1 MESAGKRT
9 KDTSRS
15 SSETAII
22 CVTCG
27 MRAAVVLSPGKPEA
41 LELTEVPKPKARSG
55 WVLIKVMAFGLN
67 RSEIFTRQGHSGSAV
82 TFPRIL
88 GIECVGVVEAA
99 LEPALEPG
107 QKVAAVMGGMGRDY
121 DGSYAGYT
129 LVPAAQVMPVATAL
143 PWEAFA
149 AIPEAFLTAWG
160 SLVTSLNVT
169 KGNTLLIRGGT
180 SSVGMAAVI
189 LAKDLGLTVIAT
201 TRSSA
206 KKQALIEHGA
216 DHVVIDNGDIS
227 EAVRE
232 LFPTGVTHVLELIGA
247 ATLLDSLKVAAPRG
261 VVCNT
266 GILGNTWVLQEFEPM
281 AAIPSSVHLTTFL
294 SETVDASTSTSELQR
309 VLDAASQGRYRA
321 NPHRVFRLDEIV
333 EAHRYM
339 EANQA
344 TGKIV
349 IKVSEASTDV

>member
-1 MESAGKRT
+1 
-9 KDTSRS
+9 
-15 SSETAII
+15 
-22 CVTCG
+22 
-27 MRAAVVLSPGKPEA
+27 MRAAVVQNPGKPEV
-41 LELTEVPKPKARSG
+41 LELREVPKPKSRSG

-99 LEPALEPG
+99 PDSPLKPG
-107 QKVAAVMGGMGRDY
+107 QKVAAVMGGMGRAH
-121 DGSYAGYT
+121 DGSYAEYT
-129 LVPAAQVMPVATAL
+129 LVPATHVMPVVTDL
-143 PWEAFA
+143 PWETFA

-160 SLVTSLNVT
+160 SLVTSLNIS

-189 LAKDLGLTVIAT
+189 LAKDLGVTVVAT
-201 TRSSA
+201 TRNAA
-206 KKQALIEHGA
+206 KKQALMANGV
-216 DHVVIDNGDIS
+216 DHVVIDNGSIS
-227 EAVRE
+227 DAVRE
-232 LFPTGVTHVLELIGA
+232 LFPAGVTHVLELIGA
-247 ATLLDSLKVAAPRG
+247 ATLLDSLKTAAPRG

-266 GILGNTWVLQEFEPM
+266 GILGNAWVLKEFEPM
-281 AAIPSSVHLTTFL
+281 AAIPSSVRLTTFL
-294 SETVDASTSTSELQR
+294 SETVDASTATSELQR
-309 VLDAASQGRYRA
+309 ILDAASDGHYRV
-321 NPHRVFRLDEIV
+321 NPNRVFRLDEIV

-349 IKVSEASTDV
+349 VKVCGPRRTAGR

>member
-1 MESAGKRT
+1 
-9 KDTSRS
+9 
-15 SSETAII
+15 
-22 CVTCG
+22 
-27 MRAAVVLSPGKPEA
+27 MRAVVVQNPGKPEV
-41 LELTEVPKPKARSG
+41 LELREVPKPTSRSG
-55 WVLIKVMAFGLN
+55 WVLIRVMAFGLN

-99 LEPALEPG
+99 PDSPLRPG
-107 QKVAAVMGGMGRDY
+107 QQVAAVMGGMGRGY
-121 DGSYAGYT
+121 DGSYAEYT
-129 LVPAAQVMPVATAL
+129 LVPATHVMPVATDL
-143 PWEAFA
+143 PWETFA

-160 SLVTSLNVT
+160 SLVTSLNVR

-189 LAKDLGLTVIAT
+189 LAKDLGVTVVAT
-201 TRSSA
+201 TRSAA
-206 KKQALIEHGA
+206 KQQALMANGA
-216 DHVVIDNGDIS
+216 DHVVIDNGSIS
-227 EAVRE
+227 DTVRE

-247 ATLLDSLKVAAPRG
+247 ATLLDSLKTAAPRG

-266 GILGNTWVLQEFEPM
+266 GILGNTWVLKEFEPL
-281 AAIPSSVHLTTFL
+281 AAILSSVRLTTFL

-309 VLDAASQGRYRA
+309 VLDAASDGHYRV
-321 NPHRVFRLDEIV
+321 NLNRVFRLDEIV

-349 IKVSEASTDV
+349 VTVSGPSPDA